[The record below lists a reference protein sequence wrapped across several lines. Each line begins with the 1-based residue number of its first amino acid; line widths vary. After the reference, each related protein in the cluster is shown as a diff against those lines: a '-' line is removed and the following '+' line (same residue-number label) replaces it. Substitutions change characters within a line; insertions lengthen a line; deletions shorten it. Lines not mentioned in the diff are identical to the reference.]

1 MWVVSETNGSC
12 WVPWISWRLRRQI
25 RKTWKLFIL
34 AYGHVLTQILIP
46 SFGQV
51 ATMSLVATKR
61 RPPLAFC
68 FMFLALCQP
77 HVLAHPTSHFPPS
90 DPAANAIKMR
100 WLFSTAEGAFDGTIA
115 ASVCQSTGTWF
126 MKVKST
132 VASSCF
138 ATCERLNH
146 QSLLTWCTAG
156 SF

>member
-1 MWVVSETNGSC
+1 M
-12 WVPWISWRLRRQI
+12 
-25 RKTWKLFIL
+25 L
-34 AYGHVLTQILIP
+34 AYGHVLTP

-115 ASVCQSTGTWF
+115 ASVRQSTGTWF

-132 VASSCF
+132 VASSCL
-138 ATCERLNH
+138 ATLSYVYYGCFSNEITEIKETIRERLNH
-146 QSLLTWCTAG
+146 QSLLT
-156 SF
+156 